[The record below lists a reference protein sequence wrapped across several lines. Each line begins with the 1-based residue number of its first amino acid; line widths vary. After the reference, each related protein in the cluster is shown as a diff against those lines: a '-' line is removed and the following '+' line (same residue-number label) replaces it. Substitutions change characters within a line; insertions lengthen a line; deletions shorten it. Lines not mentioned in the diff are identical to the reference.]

1 MYLLNIILPSL
12 FNATET
18 HVCIFALFT
27 EMLELEETCGD
38 QLVQPQLRQGHPEEA
53 AQSHVQVAL
62 EDLQGR
68 KTY

>member
-1 MYLLNIILPSL
+1 MYLFNIVLPSL

-18 HVCIFALFT
+18 YLCIFALFT
-27 EMLELEETCGD
+27 ERLELEETSGG
-38 QLVQPQLRQGHPEEA
+38 QLVQPQLRQGHSEEA

-68 KTY
+68 KSY